1 MNKKWIFLWIAACL
15 LVSGQDL
22 ANAEKLSLHASC
34 GFSSPTSD
42 SIKSGFET
50 GFGFALA
57 VNKKIAV
64 SFNFGFW
71 KSNVNEKPGQL
82 MEGSLTVTPFLAT
95 IQYSF
100 LGNKKFIP
108 YLLVGAGYVFSDFKI
123 KNLITIPEVRISQK
137 IDNGPALQAGL
148 GSQLLMLRRLSFFAE
163 ALYIYRKAE
172 ATTTISDLNF
182 GLSEEKFTLNMST
195 FFVSLGIKYY
205 L

>member
-1 MNKKWIFLWIAACL
+1 MAACL
-15 LVSGQDL
+15 LVSGQGL
-22 ANAEKLSLHASC
+22 AKAEKLSLHASC

-71 KSNVNEKPGQL
+71 KSYVNEKPGKL
-82 MEGSLTVTPFLAT
+82 MEGNLTVTPFLVS

-100 LGNKKFIP
+100 LGNKKFIS
-108 YLLVGAGYVFSDFKI
+108 YLFAGAGLIFSDFKI

-137 IDNGPALQAGL
+137 IDNGPALQVGL
-148 GSQLLMLRRLSFFAE
+148 GSQLLMSRRLSFFAE
-163 ALYIYRKAE
+163 ALYLYRKAE

-182 GLSEEKFTLNMST
+182 GLSEEKFTLNMSA
-195 FFVSLGIKYY
+195 FLISLGIKYY